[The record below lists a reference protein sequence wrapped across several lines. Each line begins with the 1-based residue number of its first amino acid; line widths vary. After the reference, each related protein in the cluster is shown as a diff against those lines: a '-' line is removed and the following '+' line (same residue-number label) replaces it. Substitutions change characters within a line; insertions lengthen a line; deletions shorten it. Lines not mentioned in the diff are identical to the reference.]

1 MPIRKTR
8 RSDLMRFNKI
18 QLIKEIE
25 RWKGMYAASIEQTE
39 KAQYVELELEQY
51 KGYLKDNRER
61 LVRVRKERDLA
72 IELLR
77 LRLTPLL
84 T

>member
-1 MPIRKTR
+1 MPIRKEM
-8 RSDLMRFNKI
+8 DFKRFTKA
-18 QLIKEIE
+18 QLIVDLR
-25 RWKGMYAASIEQTE
+25 RWRKMYAASIEQTE
-39 KAQYVELELEQY
+39 KAQYVEVELEQY

-61 LVRVRKERDLA
+61 LVKVRKERDLA

-77 LRLTPLL
+77 MRLTPRL